1 MADTADERDADQR
14 RAEQRGAE
22 PRPAEERAADQ
33 EGAEPGRAEKR
44 GADERSGHVTATEA
58 GATTEQRYT
67 AQRDREA
74 SRSLL
79 RNLIWLVG
87 LGALVIGLLLAVP
100 GLRDVGH
107 TVSNM
112 SLSWLIAG
120 VALEILS
127 CAGYILCFL
136 QVFDRAPVR
145 LGARVALTELA
156 FNSAVSLGGVGSVA
170 VGAWL
175 LVERGGDPKQV
186 AERSGVLFLL
196 TTAINV
202 LTLIAAGFLLWI
214 GVLPGNRNPWLSLF
228 PAAFCTVAFL
238 VVLAIP
244 RYSERLAARRRPGK
258 LRTLL
263 EETAITI
270 RLTEQVLFAWDWRI
284 IGAIAYLWCDIAV
297 LGVCFAAAGAVPP
310 IAVLVLAYQI
320 GYLSNVI
327 PVPGGIG
334 VLDGSLVGMF
344 ALYGGTAASLAT
356 AATVVYHAISLWVP
370 ALWGTIAFLILQ
382 RSRDRPITLR
392 PPRSERRAL
401 KRRRKQAAGG
411 D

>member
-1 MADTADERDADQR
+1 MAPTADERNAD
-14 RAEQRGAE
+14 ERGAE
-22 PRPAEERAADQ
+22 PRAAEELD
-33 EGAEPGRAEKR
+33 
-44 GADERSGHVTATEA
+44 
-58 GATTEQRYT
+58 TTE
-67 AQRDREA
+67 RDREA
-74 SRSLL
+74 NRSLW
-79 RNLIWLVG
+79 RNLIWLV
-87 LGALVIGLLLAVP
+87 ALVALAIGLLLAVP

-107 TVSNM
+107 RVSNM
-112 SLSWLIAG
+112 QWSWLLAG
-120 VALEILS
+120 IVLEILS
-127 CAGYILCFL
+127 CAGYILAFL
-136 QVFDRAPVR
+136 QVFDRAPIR

-175 LVERGGDPKQV
+175 LVERGGDPKTV

-202 LTLIAAGFLLWI
+202 LTLIAAGLLLWV
-214 GVLPGNRNPWLSLF
+214 GVLPGNQNPWLSLF
-228 PAAFCTVAFL
+228 PALFCAFAFL
-238 VVLAIP
+238 AVLAIP

-297 LGVCFAAAGAVPP
+297 LVVCFAAAGAVPP
-310 IAVLVLAYQI
+310 LAVIVLAYQI

-327 PVPGGIG
+327 PVPVGIG

-356 AATVVYHAISLWVP
+356 AATVVYHAISLWIP
-370 ALWGTIAFLILQ
+370 ALWGTAAFVILQ
-382 RSRDRPITLR
+382 RTRNRPVTLR
-392 PPRSERRAL
+392 PPRAERRRL
-401 KRRRKQAAGG
+401 RRRRKQAAGRG
-411 D
+411 